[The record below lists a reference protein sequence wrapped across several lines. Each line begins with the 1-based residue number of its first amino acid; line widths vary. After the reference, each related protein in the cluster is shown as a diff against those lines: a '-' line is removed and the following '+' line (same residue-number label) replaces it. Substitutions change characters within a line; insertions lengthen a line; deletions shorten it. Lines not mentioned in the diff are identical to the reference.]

1 MQIIITGGGGFLG
14 QKLASALLN
23 SSLAFNE
30 LLLVDLKMPARLSD
44 SPRLRCLEADLTQP
58 GVLENVITANTSVVY
73 HLAAI
78 VSSHAED
85 DFNLDGKLTWI
96 LPASYLR
103 RVVGNRRKFVLSSPA
118 RLPFMAVRCR
128 NASPIPPRSRRA
140 RLMARRRLPV
150 NCWSTTIPA
159 KAMWMGWRCVCR
171 QSVFARVNQT
181 APLLLLSVR
190 LFVNRGR
197 ARRPSA
203 GVGKFAA
210 VDFQPGDGD
219 P

>member
-58 GVLENVITANTSVVY
+58 GVLENVIPLIPLLFIISLRLSAVMRKTIS
-73 HLAAI
+73 I
-78 VSSHAED
+78 W
-85 DFNLDGKLTWI
+85 DGKLIWI

-103 RVVGNRRKFVLSSPA
+103 RVVGNRRKFVSSSPA

-128 NASPIPPRSRRA
+128 NASPMPPRSRRA
-140 RLMARRRLPV
+140 RLMARRKPPV

-159 KAMWMGWRCVCR
+159 KAMWMG
-171 QSVFARVNQT
+171 
-181 APLLLLSVR
+181 
-190 LFVNRGR
+190 
-197 ARRPSA
+197 
-203 GVGKFAA
+203 
-210 VDFQPGDGD
+210 
-219 P
+219 

>member
-58 GVLENVITANTSVVY
+58 GVLENVITANTSVVIIS
-73 HLAAI
+73 LRLSAVMRKTI
-78 VSSHAED
+78 
-85 DFNLDGKLTWI
+85 LIWDGKLTWI

-140 RLMARRRLPV
+140 RLMARRRPPV

-171 QSVFARVNQT
+171 RSVFARVNQT
-181 APLLLLSVR
+181 APLLLLSAR
-190 LFVNRGR
+190 LFVNRCR

-203 GVGKFAA
+203 RCRKVCGCGFPARRR
-210 VDFQPGDGD
+210 
-219 P
+219 

>member
-85 DFNLDGKLTWI
+85 DFDLGWKVNLDLT
-96 LPASYLR
+96 ASYLR

-140 RLMARRRLPV
+140 RLMARRRPPV

-181 APLLLLSVR
+181 APLLLLSAR
-190 LFVNRGR
+190 LFVNRCR

-203 GVGKFAA
+203 RYRKVCGCGFPARRR
-210 VDFQPGDGD
+210 
-219 P
+219 